1 MNGARKTA
9 LVTGAAKR
17 IGRAIA
23 IDLARSG
30 WAVAVHYHSSESDA
44 QEVVAEITGAG
55 GAAAAISADLRDEAE
70 TASLVDRAAEAL
82 GPLSCLINNAS
93 LFEYDAAQTVTRAS
107 WDAHMEVNLRAPF
120 VLSQAFAKQLPAG
133 ARGSIINLI
142 DQRVWNLTPNFFSY
156 TISKSAL
163 WTMTRTL
170 ALALAPDIR
179 VNGIGPGPAL
189 KSKHQT
195 EAQFAHQEQRT
206 PLGRGTTVEEIADA
220 VRFLLGASSVTGQM
234 LALHGGEHLGWAHPP
249 PGELAYD

>member
-1 MNGARKTA
+1 M
-9 LVTGAAKR
+9 
-17 IGRAIA
+17 
-23 IDLARSG
+23 
-30 WAVAVHYHSSESDA
+30 AVHYHSSASDA

-55 GAAAAISADLRDEAE
+55 GVAAAVSADLRDEAE
-70 TASLVDRAAEAL
+70 TSSLIERAAGAV

-107 WDAHMEVNLRAPF
+107 WDEHMEVNLRAPF
-120 VLSQAFAKQLPAG
+120 VLSQAFARQLPAG
-133 ARGSIINLI
+133 ERGSIINLI

-170 ALALAPDIR
+170 ALALAPAIR

-195 EAQFAHQEQRT
+195 EAEFARQEQRT
-206 PLGRGTTVEEIADA
+206 PLGRGTTAEEIADA

-234 LALHGGEHLGWAHPP
+234 LALDGGEHLGWAHPP
-249 PGELAYD
+249 SGELTYD